1 MPCSAAASTLVRKL
15 IRTLSQTSSLLES
28 KEIWDGRGALLSLWD
43 ISAAERAPPDSTH
56 SL

>member
-1 MPCSAAASTLVRKL
+1 MPCSAAASTLVRRL